1 MSYFKDVQKFHKEVL
16 LDPEWDEANLLG
28 KRVDFMHEELNEFI
42 LAAGNNDVVGMA
54 DALADLVYVALG
66 TADILDLP
74 FDDIWVAVQ
83 GANMRKVPGPTKRG
97 NKVDARKPE
106 GWVGPEAT
114 IAMLIKNYHAAK

>member
-1 MSYFKDVQKFHKEVL
+1 MSYFRDVQKFHKEVL
-16 LDPEWDEANLLG
+16 LDPEWDEPELIA
-28 KRVDFMHEELNEFI
+28 KRVDFMQEELDEFI
-42 LAAGNNDVVGMA
+42 LAAGNYDMTGMA
-54 DALADLVYVALG
+54 DALADRVYVALG

-74 FDDIWVAVQ
+74 LDDIWAAVQ

-114 IAMLIKNYHAAK
+114 IAMLIRNHHASK